1 MAQTITSGDLV
12 KKLGGELI
20 GDSNILINSVAS
32 LESAHKNSIAF
43 FNNPKYL
50 DLLKTTKAAVVI
62 VNRDDLPDR
71 SGTSIVI
78 DNPYLYF
85 AKVSQL
91 LNPSKPLKK
100 EVHKSAIIHPSCKL
114 GQDIYIG
121 PNVVI
126 DENVSIDD
134 GVVIHAGSMIEA
146 DSVIGK
152 ASVIHPHVVIK
163 ANTVIGKNCTLYAGC
178 VIGSDGFG
186 YAKDDSRW
194 LAIPQIGRVTL
205 GDNVDIGSNS
215 TIDRGALDDTIISS
229 GVKVDNLVQIGHN
242 CMIGE
247 NTIIAGCVGIAGS
260 AKIGK
265 NCAIGGAAMIL
276 GHLSITDDVTIS
288 PGSMITR
295 SIKTS
300 GTYTALMPFQDHE
313 AWLKTAAKIRR
324 LK

>member
-1 MAQTITSGDLV
+1 MGQTITSGDLI
-12 KKLGGELI
+12 KQLGGELI

-32 LESAHKNSIAF
+32 LESANKNSVSF
-43 FNNPKYL
+43 FNNSKYL
-50 DLLKTTKAAVVI
+50 DLLKNTKAALIILNKESCALHAGACIVV
-62 VNRDDLPDR
+62 
-71 SGTSIVI
+71 

-85 AKVSQL
+85 AKISRL
-91 LNPSKPLKK
+91 LNPIKILKK
-100 EVHKSAIIHPSCKL
+100 EIHKSAIIHSTCKL
-114 GQDIYIG
+114 GKDIYIG
-121 PNVVI
+121 PNVI
-126 DENVSIDD
+126 IEENVSIAD
-134 GVVIHAGSMIEA
+134 GVTVHAGAIIES
-146 DSVIGK
+146 DNIIG
-152 ASVIHPHVVIK
+152 SHSTIHSNVVIK
-163 ANTVIGKNCTLYAGC
+163 TNTIIGKNCTLYAGA

-186 YAKDDSRW
+186 YAKDNDKW
-194 LAIPQIGRVTL
+194 LAIPQIGKVVL

-229 GVKVDNLVQIGHN
+229 GVKIDNLVQIGHN
-242 CMIGE
+242 CIIGE

-276 GHLSITDDVTIS
+276 GHLSITDNVTIS

-295 SIKTS
+295 SIKNS

>member
-1 MAQTITSGDLV
+1 MGQTITSGDLI
-12 KKLGGELI
+12 KQLGGELI

-32 LESAHKNSIAF
+32 LESANKNSLSF

-50 DLLKTTKAAVVI
+50 DLLKNTKAALVILNKESCALHAGACIVV
-62 VNRDDLPDR
+62 
-71 SGTSIVI
+71 

-85 AKVSQL
+85 AKISRL
-91 LNPSKPLKK
+91 LNPIKILKK
-100 EVHKSAIIHPSCKL
+100 EIHKSAIIHPTCKL
-114 GQDIYIG
+114 GKDIYIG
-121 PNVVI
+121 PNVI
-126 DENVSIDD
+126 IEENVSIAD
-134 GVVIHAGSMIEA
+134 GVTVHAGVIIES
-146 DSVIGK
+146 DNVIG
-152 ASVIHPHVVIK
+152 ANSTIHPNVVIK
-163 ANTVIGKNCTLYAGC
+163 TNTIIGKNCILYAGA

-186 YAKDDSRW
+186 YAKDNDKW
-194 LAIPQIGRVTL
+194 LAIPQIGKVVL

-229 GVKVDNLVQIGHN
+229 GVKIDNLVQIGHN
-242 CMIGE
+242 CIIGE

-276 GHLSITDDVTIS
+276 GHLSITDNVTIS

-295 SIKTS
+295 SIKNP

>member
-1 MAQTITSGDLV
+1 MAHTITSGDLV

-32 LESAHKNSIAF
+32 LESAHKNSISF
-43 FNNPKYL
+43 FNNPRYS
-50 DLLKTTKAAVVI
+50 DLLRTTKAAVVI
-62 VNRDDLPDR
+62 VNRESLSFR
-71 SGTSIVI
+71 SGVSIVI

-91 LNPSKPLKK
+91 LNPSKSLKK

-163 ANTVIGKNCTLYAGC
+163 ANTILGKNCTLYAGC

-186 YAKDDSRW
+186 YAKDDNKW
-194 LAIPQIGRVTL
+194 LAIPQTGRVIL

-215 TIDRGALDDTIISS
+215 TIDRGTLDDTIISS
-229 GVKVDNLVQIGHN
+229 GVKIDNLVQIGHN

-276 GHLSITDDVTIS
+276 GHLSITDNVTIS

-324 LK
+324 L

>member
-1 MAQTITSGDLV
+1 MGQTITSGDLI
-12 KKLGGELI
+12 KQLGGELI

-32 LESAHKNSIAF
+32 LESANKNSVSF
-43 FNNPKYL
+43 FNNSKYL
-50 DLLKTTKAAVVI
+50 DLLKNTKAALVILNRENSALHAGACIVV
-62 VNRDDLPDR
+62 
-71 SGTSIVI
+71 

-85 AKVSQL
+85 AKISRL
-91 LNPSKPLKK
+91 LNPIKILKK
-100 EVHKSAIIHPSCKL
+100 EIHKSAIIHSTCKL
-114 GQDIYIG
+114 GKDIYIG
-121 PNVVI
+121 PNVI
-126 DENVSIDD
+126 IEENVSIAD
-134 GVVIHAGSMIEA
+134 GVTIHAGAIIES
-146 DSVIGK
+146 DNIIG
-152 ASVIHPHVVIK
+152 SYSTIHPNVVIK
-163 ANTVIGKNCTLYAGC
+163 TNTIIGKNCTLYAGA

-186 YAKDDSRW
+186 YAKDNDKW
-194 LAIPQIGRVTL
+194 LAIPQVGKVVL

-229 GVKVDNLVQIGHN
+229 GVKIDNLVQIGHN
-242 CMIGE
+242 CIIGE

-276 GHLSITDDVTIS
+276 GHLSITDNVTIS

-295 SIKTS
+295 SIKNP

>member
-1 MAQTITSGDLV
+1 MGQTITSGDLV

-20 GDSNILINSVAS
+20 GDPNILINSVAS
-32 LESAHKNSIAF
+32 LESAHQNSISF
-43 FNNPKYL
+43 FNNPKYS
-50 DLLKTTKAAVVI
+50 DLLKNTKAAVVI
-62 VNRDDLPDR
+62 VNRESLSFR
-71 SGTSIVI
+71 TSASIVV

-100 EVHKSAIIHPSCKL
+100 EIHKSAIIHPSCKL
-114 GQDIYIG
+114 GQEIYIG

-126 DENVSIDD
+126 EENVSLDD
-134 GVVIHAGSMIEA
+134 GVIIHAGSMIEA
-146 DSVIGK
+146 DSVIGN
-152 ASVIHPHVVIK
+152 ASVIHSRVVIK
-163 ANTVIGKNCTLYAGC
+163 ANTIIGKNCTLYAGC

-186 YAKDDSRW
+186 YAKDNGKW
-194 LAIPQIGRVTL
+194 LAIPQIGRVIL

-229 GVKVDNLVQIGHN
+229 GVKIDNLVQIGHN

-260 AKIGK
+260 AKVGK

-276 GHLSITDDVTIS
+276 GHLSITDNVTIS

-295 SIKTS
+295 SIKTP

>member
-32 LESAHKNSIAF
+32 LESAHKNSISF
-43 FNNPKYL
+43 FNNPRYS
-50 DLLKTTKAAVVI
+50 DLLRTTKAAVVI
-62 VNRDDLPDR
+62 VNRESLSFR
-71 SGTSIVI
+71 SGVSIVI

-91 LNPSKPLKK
+91 LNPSKSLKK

-114 GQDIYIG
+114 GLDIYIG

-163 ANTVIGKNCTLYAGC
+163 ANTIIGKNCTLYAGC

-186 YAKDDSRW
+186 YAKDDNKW
-194 LAIPQIGRVTL
+194 IAIPQTGRVIL

-215 TIDRGALDDTIISS
+215 TIDRGTLDDTIISS
-229 GVKVDNLVQIGHN
+229 GVKIDNLVQIGHN

-276 GHLSITDDVTIS
+276 GHLSITDNVTIS

>member
-1 MAQTITSGDLV
+1 MAHTITSGDLV

-32 LESAHKNSIAF
+32 LESAHKNSISF
-43 FNNPKYL
+43 FNNPRYS
-50 DLLKTTKAAVVI
+50 DLLRTTKAAVVI
-62 VNRDDLPDR
+62 VNRESLSFR
-71 SGTSIVI
+71 SGVSIVI
-78 DNPYLYF
+78 DNPYFYF

-91 LNPSKPLKK
+91 LNPSKTLKK
-100 EVHKSAIIHPSCKL
+100 EIHKSAIIHPSCKL
-114 GQDIYIG
+114 GQDVYIG

-126 DENVSIDD
+126 EENVSLGDD
-134 GVVIHAGSMIEA
+134 VIIHAGSIIES
-146 DSVIGK
+146 DSAIGN

-163 ANTVIGKNCTLYAGC
+163 TNTIIGKNCILYAGC
-178 VIGSDGFG
+178 IIGSDGFG
-186 YAKDDSRW
+186 YAKDDNKW
-194 LAIPQIGRVTL
+194 IAIPQTGRVIL

-215 TIDRGALDDTIISS
+215 TIDRGTLDDTIISS
-229 GVKVDNLVQIGHN
+229 GVKIDNLVQIGHN

-276 GHLSITDDVTIS
+276 GHLSITDNVTIS

-313 AWLKTAAKIRR
+313 TWLKTAAKIKR

>member
-1 MAQTITSGDLV
+1 MGQTITSGDLI
-12 KKLGGELI
+12 KQLGGELI

-32 LESAHKNSIAF
+32 LESANKNSVSF
-43 FNNPKYL
+43 FNNSKYL
-50 DLLKTTKAAVVI
+50 DLLKNTKAALVILNKGSCALHSGACIVV
-62 VNRDDLPDR
+62 
-71 SGTSIVI
+71 

-85 AKVSQL
+85 AKISRL
-91 LNPSKPLKK
+91 LNPIKILKK
-100 EVHKSAIIHPSCKL
+100 EIHKSAIIHSTCKL
-114 GQDIYIG
+114 GKDIYIG
-121 PNVVI
+121 PNVI
-126 DENVSIDD
+126 IEENVSIAD
-134 GVVIHAGSMIEA
+134 GVTVHAGVIIES
-146 DSVIGK
+146 DNIIG
-152 ASVIHPHVVIK
+152 SHSTIHPNVVIK
-163 ANTVIGKNCTLYAGC
+163 TNTIIGKNCTLYAGA

-186 YAKDDSRW
+186 YAKDNDKW
-194 LAIPQIGRVTL
+194 LAIPQIGKVVL

-229 GVKVDNLVQIGHN
+229 GVKIDNLVQIGHN
-242 CMIGE
+242 CIIGE

-276 GHLSITDDVTIS
+276 GHLSITDNVTIS

-295 SIKTS
+295 SIKNP

>member
-1 MAQTITSGDLV
+1 MAHTITSGDLV

-32 LESAHKNSIAF
+32 LESAHKNSISF
-43 FNNPKYL
+43 FNNPRYS
-50 DLLKTTKAAVVI
+50 DLLRTTKAAVVI
-62 VNRDDLPDR
+62 VNRESLSFR
-71 SGTSIVI
+71 SGVSIVI

-91 LNPSKPLKK
+91 LNPSKSLKK

-114 GQDIYIG
+114 GLDIYIG

-163 ANTVIGKNCTLYAGC
+163 ANTILGKNCTLYAGC

-186 YAKDDSRW
+186 YAKDDNKW
-194 LAIPQIGRVTL
+194 LAIPQTGRVIL

-215 TIDRGALDDTIISS
+215 TIDRGTLDDTIISS
-229 GVKVDNLVQIGHN
+229 GVKIDNLVQIGHN

-276 GHLSITDDVTIS
+276 GHLSITDNVTIS

-300 GTYTALMPFQDHE
+300 GTYTALMPFQEHE

>member
-1 MAQTITSGDLV
+1 MGQTITSGDLI
-12 KKLGGELI
+12 KQLGGELI

-32 LESAHKNSIAF
+32 LESANKNSVSF
-43 FNNPKYL
+43 FNNSKYL
-50 DLLKTTKAAVVI
+50 DLLKNTKAALVILNKESCALHSGACIVV
-62 VNRDDLPDR
+62 
-71 SGTSIVI
+71 

-85 AKVSQL
+85 AKISRL
-91 LNPSKPLKK
+91 LNPIKILKK
-100 EVHKSAIIHPSCKL
+100 EIHKSAIIHSTCKL
-114 GQDIYIG
+114 GKDIYIG
-121 PNVVI
+121 PNVI
-126 DENVSIDD
+126 IEENVSIAD
-134 GVVIHAGSMIEA
+134 GVTVHAGAIIES
-146 DSVIGK
+146 DNIIG
-152 ASVIHPHVVIK
+152 SHSTIHSNVVIK
-163 ANTVIGKNCTLYAGC
+163 TNTIIGKNCTLYAGA

-186 YAKDDSRW
+186 YAKDNDKW
-194 LAIPQIGRVTL
+194 LAIPQIGKVVL

-229 GVKVDNLVQIGHN
+229 GVKIDNLVQIGHN
-242 CMIGE
+242 CIIGE

-276 GHLSITDDVTIS
+276 GHLSITDNVTIS

-295 SIKTS
+295 SIKNP

>member
-1 MAQTITSGDLV
+1 MAQAITSGDLV

-32 LESAHKNSIAF
+32 LESAHKNSISF
-43 FNNPKYL
+43 FNNPKYS

-62 VNRDDLPDR
+62 VNRQSLTFYR
-71 SGTSIVI
+71 GASIVT

-85 AKVSQL
+85 AKVSQF
-91 LNPSKPLKK
+91 LNPNKSLKK
-100 EVHKSAIIHPSCKL
+100 EIHKSAIIHPSCKL

-121 PNVVI
+121 PHVVI

-134 GVVIHAGSMIEA
+134 GVIIHAGSMIEA
-146 DSVIGK
+146 DSIIGK
-152 ASVIHPHVVIK
+152 ASVIHPRVVIK
-163 ANTVIGKNCTLYAGC
+163 TNTIIGKNCTLYAGC

-186 YAKDDSRW
+186 YAKDNSKW
-194 LAIPQIGRVTL
+194 LAIPQIGRVIL

>member
-32 LESAHKNSIAF
+32 LESAHKNSISF
-43 FNNPKYL
+43 FNNPRYS
-50 DLLKTTKAAVVI
+50 DLLITTKAAVVI
-62 VNRDDLPDR
+62 INRESLSFR
-71 SGTSIVI
+71 SGVSIVI

-91 LNPSKPLKK
+91 LNPSKSLKK

-114 GQDIYIG
+114 GLDIYIG

-134 GVVIHAGSMIEA
+134 DVVIHAGSMIEA

-163 ANTVIGKNCTLYAGC
+163 ANTIIGKNCTLYAGC

-186 YAKDDSRW
+186 YAKDDSKW
-194 LAIPQIGRVTL
+194 LAIPQIGRVLL

-215 TIDRGALDDTIISS
+215 TIDRGTLDDTIISS
-229 GVKVDNLVQIGHN
+229 GVKIDNLVQIGHN

-276 GHLSITDDVTIS
+276 GHLSITDNVTIS

>member
-1 MAQTITSGDLV
+1 MGQTITSGDLV

-20 GDSNILINSVAS
+20 GDTNILINSVAS
-32 LESAHKNSIAF
+32 LESANKNSVSF
-43 FNNPKYL
+43 FNNSKYL
-50 DLLKTTKAAVVI
+50 SLLKNTKAALVI
-62 VNRDDLPDR
+62 LDR
-71 SGTSIVI
+71 ESSGHYAGARIVA

-85 AKVSQL
+85 AKISRL
-91 LNPSKPLKK
+91 LNPIKILKK
-100 EVHKSAIIHPSCKL
+100 EIHKSAIIHSTCKL
-114 GQDIYIG
+114 GRDIYIG
-121 PNVVI
+121 PNVI
-126 DENVSIDD
+126 IEENVSIAD
-134 GVVIHAGSMIEA
+134 GVTIHGGVIIES
-146 DSVIGK
+146 DNVIGDN
-152 ASVIHPHVVIK
+152 SIIHPNVVLK
-163 ANTVIGKNCTLYAGC
+163 TNTIIGKNCTIYAGA

-186 YAKDDSRW
+186 YAKDNDKW
-194 LAIPQIGRVTL
+194 LAIPQIGKVVL

-229 GVKVDNLVQIGHN
+229 GVKIDNLVQIGHN
-242 CMIGE
+242 CIIGE

-276 GHLSITDDVTIS
+276 GHLSITDNVTIS

-295 SIKTS
+295 SINKS

-324 LK
+324 L

>member
-32 LESAHKNSIAF
+32 LESAHKNSISF
-43 FNNPKYL
+43 FNNPRYS
-50 DLLKTTKAAVVI
+50 DLLRTTKAAVVI
-62 VNRDDLPDR
+62 VNRESLSFR
-71 SGTSIVI
+71 SGVSIVI

-91 LNPSKPLKK
+91 LNPSKSLKK

-114 GQDIYIG
+114 GLDIYIG

-163 ANTVIGKNCTLYAGC
+163 ANTIIGKNCTLYAGC

-186 YAKDDSRW
+186 YAKDDNKW
-194 LAIPQIGRVTL
+194 LAIPQTGRVIL

-215 TIDRGALDDTIISS
+215 TIDRGTLDDTIISS
-229 GVKVDNLVQIGHN
+229 GVKIDNLVQIGHN

-276 GHLSITDDVTIS
+276 GHLSITDNVTIS

-300 GTYTALMPFQDHE
+300 GTYTALMPFQEHE

>member
-1 MAQTITSGDLV
+1 MGHTITSGDLV

-20 GDSNILINSVAS
+20 GDPNILINSVAS
-32 LESAHKNSIAF
+32 LESADQNSISF
-43 FNNPKYL
+43 FNNPKYS
-50 DLLKTTKAAVVI
+50 DLLKNTKAAVVI
-62 VNRDDLPDR
+62 VNKESLSFRA
-71 SGTSIVI
+71 GACIVI

-91 LNPSKPLKK
+91 LNPSKILKK
-100 EVHKSAIIHPSCKL
+100 EIHKSAIIHPSCKL
-114 GQDIYIG
+114 GQEIYVG

-126 DENVSIDD
+126 EENVSLDD
-134 GVVIHAGSMIEA
+134 GVIIHAGSMIEA
-146 DSVIGK
+146 DSVIGN
-152 ASVIHPHVVIK
+152 ATVIHSRVVIK
-163 ANTVIGKNCTLYAGC
+163 ANTIIGKNCTLYAGC

-186 YAKDDSRW
+186 YAKDNVKW
-194 LAIPQIGRVTL
+194 LAIPQIGRVIL
-205 GDNVDIGSNS
+205 GDNVDLGSNS
-215 TIDRGALDDTIISS
+215 TIDRGTLDDTIIFS
-229 GVKVDNLVQIGHN
+229 GVKIDNLVQIGHN

-260 AKIGK
+260 AKVGK

-276 GHLSITDDVTIS
+276 GHSSITDNVTIS

-295 SIKTS
+295 SIKIP

>member
-1 MAQTITSGDLV
+1 MAHTITSGDLV

-32 LESAHKNSIAF
+32 LESAHKNSISF
-43 FNNPKYL
+43 FNNPRFS

-62 VNRDDLPDR
+62 IRKDNLPDR

-91 LNPSKPLKK
+91 LNPSKSLKK

-114 GQDIYIG
+114 GLDIYIG

-186 YAKDDSRW
+186 YAKDDNKW
-194 LAIPQIGRVTL
+194 IAIPQTGRVIL

-215 TIDRGALDDTIISS
+215 TIDRGTLDDTIISS
-229 GVKVDNLVQIGHN
+229 GVKIDNLVQIGHN

-276 GHLSITDDVTIS
+276 GHLSITDNVTIS

-300 GTYTALMPFQDHE
+300 GTYTALMPFQEHE

>member
-1 MAQTITSGDLV
+1 MGQTITSGDLI
-12 KKLGGELI
+12 KQLGGELI
-20 GDSNILINSVAS
+20 GDSNILINSAAS
-32 LESAHKNSIAF
+32 LESANKNSVSF
-43 FNNPKYL
+43 FNNSKYL
-50 DLLKTTKAAVVI
+50 DLLKNTKAALVILNKESCALHAGACIVV
-62 VNRDDLPDR
+62 
-71 SGTSIVI
+71 

-85 AKVSQL
+85 AKISRF
-91 LNPSKPLKK
+91 LNPIKILKR
-100 EVHKSAIIHPSCKL
+100 EIHKSAIIHPTCKL
-114 GQDIYIG
+114 GKDIYIG
-121 PNVVI
+121 PNVI
-126 DENVSIDD
+126 IEENVFIAD
-134 GVVIHAGSMIEA
+134 GVTVHAGVIIES
-146 DSVIGK
+146 DNVIGGH
-152 ASVIHPHVVIK
+152 STIHPNVVIK
-163 ANTVIGKNCTLYAGC
+163 TNTIIGKNCTLYAGA

-186 YAKDDSRW
+186 YAKDNDKW
-194 LAIPQIGRVTL
+194 LAIPQIGKVVL

-229 GVKVDNLVQIGHN
+229 GVKIDNLVQIGHN
-242 CMIGE
+242 CIIGE

-276 GHLSITDDVTIS
+276 GHLSITNNVTIS

-295 SIKTS
+295 SIKNP

>member
-32 LESAHKNSIAF
+32 LKSAHQNSISF
-43 FNNPKYL
+43 FNNPRYS
-50 DLLKTTKAAVVI
+50 DLLRTTKAAVVI
-62 VNRDDLPDR
+62 VNRESLSFR
-71 SGTSIVI
+71 TGVSIVI

-186 YAKDDSRW
+186 YAKDDSKW
-194 LAIPQIGRVTL
+194 LAIPQIGRVIL

>member
-1 MAQTITSGDLV
+1 MAHTITSGDLV

-32 LESAHKNSIAF
+32 LESAHKNSISF
-43 FNNPKYL
+43 FNNPRYS
-50 DLLKTTKAAVVI
+50 DLLITTKAAVVI
-62 VNRDDLPDR
+62 INRESLSFR
-71 SGTSIVI
+71 SGVSIVI

-91 LNPSKPLKK
+91 LNPSKSLKK
-100 EVHKSAIIHPSCKL
+100 EVHKSAIVHPSCKL
-114 GQDIYIG
+114 GLDIYIG

-163 ANTVIGKNCTLYAGC
+163 ANTIIGKNCTLYAGC

-186 YAKDDSRW
+186 YAKDDNKW
-194 LAIPQIGRVTL
+194 IAIPQTGRVIL

-215 TIDRGALDDTIISS
+215 TIDRGTLDDTIISS
-229 GVKVDNLVQIGHN
+229 GVKIDNLVQIGHN

-276 GHLSITDDVTIS
+276 GHLSITDNVTIS

>member
-1 MAQTITSGDLV
+1 MGQTITSGDLV

-20 GDSNILINSVAS
+20 GDTNILINSVAS
-32 LESAHKNSIAF
+32 LESANKNSVSF
-43 FNNPKYL
+43 FNNSKYL
-50 DLLKTTKAAVVI
+50 SLLKNTKAALVI
-62 VNRDDLPDR
+62 LDR
-71 SGTSIVI
+71 ESSGHYAGARIVA

-85 AKVSQL
+85 AKISRL
-91 LNPSKPLKK
+91 LNPIKILKK
-100 EVHKSAIIHPSCKL
+100 EIHKSAIIHSTCKL
-114 GQDIYIG
+114 GRDIYIG
-121 PNVVI
+121 PNVI
-126 DENVSIDD
+126 IEENVSIAN
-134 GVVIHAGSMIEA
+134 GVTIHGGVIIE
-146 DSVIGK
+146 SENVIGDN
-152 ASVIHPHVVIK
+152 SIIHPNVVLK
-163 ANTVIGKNCTLYAGC
+163 TNTIIGKNCTIYAGA

-186 YAKDDSRW
+186 YAKDNDKW
-194 LAIPQIGRVTL
+194 LAIPQIGKVVL

-229 GVKVDNLVQIGHN
+229 GVKIDNLVQIGHN
-242 CMIGE
+242 CIIGE

-276 GHLSITDDVTIS
+276 GHLSITDNVTIS

-295 SIKTS
+295 SINKS

-324 LK
+324 L

>member
-1 MAQTITSGDLV
+1 MGQTITSGDLI
-12 KKLGGELI
+12 KQLGGELI

-32 LESAHKNSIAF
+32 LESANKNSVSF
-43 FNNPKYL
+43 FNNSKYL
-50 DLLKTTKAAVVI
+50 DLLKNTKAALVILNKESCALHSGACIVV
-62 VNRDDLPDR
+62 
-71 SGTSIVI
+71 

-85 AKVSQL
+85 AKISRF
-91 LNPSKPLKK
+91 LNPIKILKK
-100 EVHKSAIIHPSCKL
+100 EIHKSAIIHPTCKL
-114 GQDIYIG
+114 GKDIYIG
-121 PNVVI
+121 PNVI
-126 DENVSIDD
+126 IEENVSIAD
-134 GVVIHAGSMIEA
+134 GVTVYAGVIIES
-146 DSVIGK
+146 DNVIGGH
-152 ASVIHPHVVIK
+152 STIHPNVVIK
-163 ANTVIGKNCTLYAGC
+163 TNTIIGKNCTLYAGA

-186 YAKDDSRW
+186 YAKDNDKW
-194 LAIPQIGRVTL
+194 LAIPQIGKVVL

-229 GVKVDNLVQIGHN
+229 GVKIDNLVQIGHN
-242 CMIGE
+242 CIIGE

-276 GHLSITDDVTIS
+276 GHLSITDNVTIS

-295 SIKTS
+295 SIKNP

>member
-1 MAQTITSGDLV
+1 MAHTITSGDLV

-32 LESAHKNSIAF
+32 LESAHKNSISF
-43 FNNPKYL
+43 FNNPRYS
-50 DLLKTTKAAVVI
+50 DLLRTTKAAVVI
-62 VNRDDLPDR
+62 VNRESLSFR
-71 SGTSIVI
+71 SGVSIVI

-91 LNPSKPLKK
+91 LNPSKSLKK

-186 YAKDDSRW
+186 YAKDDNKW
-194 LAIPQIGRVTL
+194 IAIPQTGRVIL

-215 TIDRGALDDTIISS
+215 TIDRGTLDDTIISS
-229 GVKVDNLVQIGHN
+229 GVKIDNLVQIGHN

-276 GHLSITDDVTIS
+276 GHLSITDNVTIS

-300 GTYTALMPFQDHE
+300 GTYTALMPFQEHE

>member
-1 MAQTITSGDLV
+1 MAHTITSGDLV

-32 LESAHKNSIAF
+32 LESAHKNSISF
-43 FNNPKYL
+43 FNNPRYS
-50 DLLKTTKAAVVI
+50 DLLRTTKAAVVI
-62 VNRDDLPDR
+62 VNRESLSFR
-71 SGTSIVI
+71 SGVSIVI

-91 LNPSKPLKK
+91 LNPSKSLKK

-114 GQDIYIG
+114 GLDIYIG

-186 YAKDDSRW
+186 YAKDDNKW
-194 LAIPQIGRVTL
+194 IAIPQTGRVIL

-215 TIDRGALDDTIISS
+215 TIDRGTLDDTIISS
-229 GVKVDNLVQIGHN
+229 GVKIDNLVQIGHN
-242 CMIGE
+242 CLIGE

-276 GHLSITDDVTIS
+276 GHLSITDNVTIS

>member
-1 MAQTITSGDLV
+1 MAHTITSGDLV

-32 LESAHKNSIAF
+32 LESAHKNSISF
-43 FNNPKYL
+43 FNNPRYS
-50 DLLKTTKAAVVI
+50 DLLRTTKAAVVI
-62 VNRDDLPDR
+62 VNRESLSFR
-71 SGTSIVI
+71 SGVSIVI

-91 LNPSKPLKK
+91 LNPSKSLKK

-163 ANTVIGKNCTLYAGC
+163 ANTILGKNCTLYAGC

-186 YAKDDSRW
+186 YAKDDNKW
-194 LAIPQIGRVTL
+194 IAIPQTGRVIL

-215 TIDRGALDDTIISS
+215 TIDRGTLDDTIISS
-229 GVKVDNLVQIGHN
+229 GVKIDNLVQIGHN

-276 GHLSITDDVTIS
+276 GHLSITDNVTIS

-324 LK
+324 L

>member
-1 MAQTITSGDLV
+1 MGQKITSGDLV

-20 GDSNILINSVAS
+20 GDTNILISSVAS
-32 LESAHKNSIAF
+32 LESANKNSVSF
-43 FNNPKYL
+43 FNNSKYL
-50 DLLKTTKAAVVI
+50 SLLKNTKAALVI
-62 VNRDDLPDR
+62 LDR
-71 SGTSIVI
+71 ESSGHYAGARIVA

-85 AKVSQL
+85 AKISRL
-91 LNPSKPLKK
+91 LNPIKILKK
-100 EVHKSAIIHPSCKL
+100 EIHKSAIIHSSCKL
-114 GQDIYIG
+114 GRDIYIG
-121 PNVVI
+121 PNVI
-126 DENVSIDD
+126 IEENVSIAN
-134 GVVIHAGSMIEA
+134 GVTIHGGVIIES
-146 DSVIGK
+146 DNVIGDN
-152 ASVIHPHVVIK
+152 SIIHPNVVLK
-163 ANTVIGKNCTLYAGC
+163 TNTIIGKNCTIYAGA

-186 YAKDDSRW
+186 YAKDNDKW
-194 LAIPQIGRVTL
+194 LAIPQIGKVVL

-229 GVKVDNLVQIGHN
+229 GVKIDNLVQIGHN
-242 CMIGE
+242 CIIGE

-276 GHLSITDDVTIS
+276 GHLSITDNVTIS

-295 SIKTS
+295 SINKS

-324 LK
+324 L

>member
-1 MAQTITSGDLV
+1 MAHTITSGDLV

-32 LESAHKNSIAF
+32 LESAHKNSISF
-43 FNNPKYL
+43 FNNPRYS
-50 DLLKTTKAAVVI
+50 DLLRTTKAAVVI
-62 VNRDDLPDR
+62 VNRESLSFR
-71 SGTSIVI
+71 SGVSIVI
-78 DNPYLYF
+78 DNPYVYF

-91 LNPSKPLKK
+91 LNPSKSLKK

-114 GQDIYIG
+114 GLDIYIG

-186 YAKDDSRW
+186 YAKDDNKW
-194 LAIPQIGRVTL
+194 LAIPQTGRVIL

-215 TIDRGALDDTIISS
+215 TIDRGTLDDTIISS
-229 GVKVDNLVQIGHN
+229 GVKIDNLVQIGHN

-276 GHLSITDDVTIS
+276 GHLSITDNVTIS

>member
-1 MAQTITSGDLV
+1 MGHTITSGDLV
-12 KKLGGELI
+12 KKLGGELV
-20 GDSNILINSVAS
+20 GDPNLLINSVAS
-32 LESAHKNSIAF
+32 LETAHQNSISF
-43 FNNPKYL
+43 FNNPKYS
-50 DLLKTTKAAVVI
+50 DLLKSTKAAVVI
-62 VNRDDLPDR
+62 VHRYDLPDR

-100 EVHKSAIIHPSCKL
+100 EIHKSAIIHPSCKL

-121 PNVVI
+121 PHVVI

-186 YAKDDSRW
+186 YAKDDSKW
-194 LAIPQIGRVTL
+194 LAIPQIGRVIL

-229 GVKVDNLVQIGHN
+229 GVKIDNLVQIGHN

>member
-1 MAQTITSGDLV
+1 MGQTITSSDLI
-12 KKLGGELI
+12 KQLGGELI

-32 LESAHKNSIAF
+32 LESANKNSASF
-43 FNNPKYL
+43 FNNSKYL
-50 DLLKTTKAAVVI
+50 HLLKNTKAALVVLNKESVALRVGACI
-62 VNRDDLPDR
+62 V
-71 SGTSIVI
+71 V

-85 AKVSQL
+85 AKISQL
-91 LNPSKPLKK
+91 LNPIKILKK
-100 EVHKSAIIHPSCKL
+100 EIHKSAIIHPTCKL
-114 GQDIYIG
+114 GKDIYIG
-121 PNVVI
+121 PNVI
-126 DENVSIDD
+126 IEENVSIAD
-134 GVVIHAGSMIEA
+134 GVNVHAGVIIES
-146 DSVIGK
+146 DNIIG
-152 ASVIHPHVVIK
+152 SHSTIHSNVVIK
-163 ANTVIGKNCTLYAGC
+163 TNTIIGKNCTLYAGA

-186 YAKDDSRW
+186 YAKDNDKW
-194 LAIPQIGRVTL
+194 LAIPQIGKVVL

-229 GVKVDNLVQIGHN
+229 GVKIDNLVQVGHN
-242 CMIGE
+242 CTIGE

-276 GHLSITDDVTIS
+276 GHLSITDNVTIS

-295 SIKTS
+295 SIKKP

>member
-1 MAQTITSGDLV
+1 MGHTITSGDLV

-20 GDSNILINSVAS
+20 GDPNLLINSVAS
-32 LESAHKNSIAF
+32 LETAHQNSISF
-43 FNNPKYL
+43 FNNPKYS
-50 DLLKTTKAAVVI
+50 DLLKSTKAAVVI

-91 LNPSKPLKK
+91 LNPSKSLKK

-186 YAKDDSRW
+186 YAKDDSKW
-194 LAIPQIGRVTL
+194 LAIPQIGRVIL

-229 GVKVDNLVQIGHN
+229 GVKIDNLVQIGHN